1 MLFIFYGIVM
11 KEDFD
16 ATLRHLDSTLYLRLK
31 LNIQKT
37 EHSYLQ
43 YQDQINSTFMYSQ
56 HTQQ

>member
-1 MLFIFYGIVM
+1 M

-16 ATLRHLDSTLYLRLK
+16 ATLWHLDSTLYLRLK

-43 YQDQINSTFMYSQ
+43 YQDQINRMFMYSQ
-56 HTQQ
+56 HTQ

>member
-1 MLFIFYGIVM
+1 MLFIFDGIVM

-16 ATLRHLDSTLYLRLK
+16 ATLWHLDSKLYLRLK